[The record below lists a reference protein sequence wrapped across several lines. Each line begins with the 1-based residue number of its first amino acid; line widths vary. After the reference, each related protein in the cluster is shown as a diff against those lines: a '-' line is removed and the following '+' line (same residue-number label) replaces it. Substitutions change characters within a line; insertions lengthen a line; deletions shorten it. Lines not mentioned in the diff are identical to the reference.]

1 MSARRWVR
9 FAAACSALLVLA
21 GCGTG
26 WGLSGMGGGGPGVHL
41 TYTLWDPNEQIGY
54 QRSIDQFE
62 KLHPNVHVTIEQIP
76 YGNYESKL
84 ISEFI
89 SGNGPDLYWVN
100 TPFLAKFISDGV
112 AMDLTPLIERDHVDL
127 SQYYPQLVSLHEH
140 DGKIYGLPKDWDTI
154 ALYYNKAYFAQHH
167 ITVPTSLTWQPDG
180 TGTFT
185 DLLEQATVDTHG
197 HDAASGDFDP
207 GSIASYGIGIS
218 NDPQGG
224 YGNYLAMNGASN
236 ILDQPY
242 STDVTLTDPKAQQAL
257 QYIVNLMYKRHLAAP
272 ASEMGPNGDGS
283 AAPELFSRG
292 EIAMYETGDWNTTS
306 ISQSTT
312 FPVGVLPL
320 PAGPRG
326 RTSVFNGLIDA
337 VNPHGKHLREAWEL
351 EKWLGSA
358 QSQRIM
364 GEGGFVWPAIK
375 SLDPLFLRYWQA
387 KHIDLRPFL
396 DEAQG
401 QVVNFPVGPG
411 IGEAIT
417 DIGAALGPAYLNTQ
431 SVPDATRHAVEVGN
445 HDLSARY

>member
-1 MSARRWVR
+1 MRAFR
-9 FAAACSALLVLA
+9 FVAAVAAVLVLA
-21 GCGTG
+21 GCGSG
-26 WGLSGMGGGGPGVHL
+26 WGLSGLGSGGSGVNL

-54 QRSIDQFE
+54 QRSIDEFE
-62 KLHPNVHVTIEQIP
+62 RLHPDIHVTIEQIP

-84 ISEFI
+84 ISEFV
-89 SGNGPDLYWVN
+89 SHNGPDLYWVN
-100 TPFLAKFISDGV
+100 TPFLAKFIEDGV
-112 AMDLTPLIERDHVDL
+112 AMDLSSLIRRDHVDL
-127 SQYYPQLVSLHEH
+127 GQYYPQLVSLHEH

-154 ALYYNKAYFAQHH
+154 ALYYNKAFFAKHH
-167 ITVPTSLTWQPDG
+167 ITIPSDLTWSPDG

-185 DLLEQATVDTHG
+185 DLLEQTTMDAKG
-197 HDAASGDFDP
+197 HNAASPDFDP
-207 GSIASYGIGIS
+207 KNIATYGVGIS

-242 STDVTLTDPKAQQAL
+242 STHVTLTDPAAQQSL
-257 QYIVNLMYKRHLAAP
+257 QYIVNLMYKQHLAAP

-320 PAGPRG
+320 PAGPQG
-326 RTSVFNGLIDA
+326 RVSVFNGLIDA
-337 VNPHGKHLREAWEL
+337 VNPQGKHVREAWEL

-364 GEGGFVWPAIK
+364 GQGGFVWPAIK
-375 SLDPLFLRYWQA
+375 SLDPLFLKYWQG
-387 KHIDLRPFL
+387 KHIDLQPFL
-396 DEAQG
+396 DEAHG
-401 QVVNFPVGPG
+401 KVINFPVGPG

-417 DIGAALGPAYLNTQ
+417 DIGAALGPAYLNTR
-431 SVPDATRHAVEVGN
+431 SVPDATRQAVEIGD
-445 HDLSARY
+445 HDLNARY

>member
-1 MSARRWVR
+1 MRRLLSA
-9 FAAACSALLVLA
+9 ATALLVLALA

-26 WGLSGMGGGGPGVHL
+26 WGLSGIGAGGPGVHL

-54 QRSIDQFE
+54 QRSIDEFE
-62 KLHPNVHVTIEQIP
+62 RLHPNIHVTIEQIP

-84 ISEFI
+84 ISEFV
-89 SGNGPDLYWVN
+89 SHNGPDLYWVN
-100 TPFLAKFISDGV
+100 TPFLAKFIEDEV
-112 AMDLTPLIERDHVDL
+112 AMDLTPLIRRDHVDL
-127 SQYYPQLVSLHEH
+127 SQYYPQLVTLHEH

-154 ALYYNKAYFAQHH
+154 ALYYNKAYFAKHH
-167 ITVPTSLTWQPDG
+167 ITIPAQLTWAPDG

-185 DLLEQATVDTHG
+185 DLLRQATLDTRG
-197 HDAASGDFDP
+197 RNAASAGFDAKH
-207 GSIASYGIGIS
+207 IASYGVGIS

-236 ILDQPY
+236 VLEQPY
-242 STDVTLTDPKAQQAL
+242 STHVTLAEPKATEAL
-257 QYIVNLMYKRHLAAP
+257 QYIVDLMYKQHLAAP

-283 AAPELFSRG
+283 AAQELFARG
-292 EIAMYETGDWNTTS
+292 EIAMYETGDWNTTP
-306 ISQSTT
+306 ISQSVT

-326 RTSVFNGLIDA
+326 RASVFNGLIDA
-337 VNPHGKHLREAWEL
+337 VNTATPHPREAWEL

-358 QSQRIM
+358 RSQRIM
-364 GEGGFVWPAIK
+364 GSGGFVWPAIK

-401 QVVNFPVGPG
+401 TVVNFPVGPG
-411 IGEAIT
+411 IGEALT
-417 DIGAALGPAYLNTQ
+417 DIGAALGPAYLGTQ
-431 SVPDATRHAVEVGN
+431 PVASAAQHAVRVGD
-445 HDLSARY
+445 HDLGVRY